1 MVYMHAQEKS
11 KSYYKIL
18 GLCVLCQ
25 TNALREYEPL
35 RLVWICVY
43 GSTPISR
50 QLRALDYEHF
60 APHFLGLQLSKPFM
74 LKEQQMQKGNTYNQC
89 YSSQNLYSHNI
100 GYQCTRRQSSSKYL
114 CIPLLASWQDQR
126 EILACAD

>member
-1 MVYMHAQEKS
+1 MPVYLGEQYVDNPMLS
-11 KSYYKIL
+11 DVIL
-18 GLCVLCQ
+18 LDEDRRFYAHIIFL
-25 TNALREYEPL
+25 L
-35 RLVWICVY
+35 
-43 GSTPISR
+43 GSSDTF
-50 QLRALDYEHF
+50 RATFDGEHF

>member
-1 MVYMHAQEKS
+1 MVYMHVQEKS

-60 APHFLGLQLSKPFM
+60 ALHFLGLQFSKPFM
-74 LKEQQMQKGNTYNQC
+74 LKQEQQMQKGNTYIISVIPAKTFILTTLGTIVISF
-89 YSSQNLYSHNI
+89 SSLYLN
-100 GYQCTRRQSSSKYL
+100 
-114 CIPLLASWQDQR
+114 
-126 EILACAD
+126 